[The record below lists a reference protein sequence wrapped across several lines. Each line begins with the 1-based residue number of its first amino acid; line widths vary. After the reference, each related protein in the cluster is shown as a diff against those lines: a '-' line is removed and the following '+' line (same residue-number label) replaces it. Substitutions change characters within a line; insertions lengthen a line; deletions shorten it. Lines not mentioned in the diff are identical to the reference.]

1 MLAIVPCIRREFDMR
16 IAIPLLVASIGL
28 PVVAHAEAQ
37 VADTWIWANAGPKRI
52 QQASFRYE
60 FTSTGPKRREFL
72 NPEKPI
78 ESVLAGN
85 ADFCSISI
93 FINGKRVARVNG
105 YSPRFRFDVTA
116 HVRQG
121 RNVIGVMASSK
132 SGPPAF
138 SLRLKWR
145 HKSARMAL
153 ITSRNWKWTKSP
165 RKGWLKPGFNTK
177 GWSNAKELGVVA
189 DEPFGDHPDTVTIR
203 AADDYT
209 QWKQAIGAKKG
220 TDPKRFYSRPGF
232 QLELLRSAKSNEGS
246 WVGLTF
252 DSKGRVIVARE
263 DKGLLRFTLDRK
275 THRPVRVET
284 INNTLKECRGL
295 LFAHGALYAHANNS
309 LGLYRLRDTNGDD
322 RFDEVTLLRKTPGGK
337 GHGRNDLAL
346 GPDGKIYAI
355 HGDSVETPKVPHRS
369 PAIDKGTRP
378 GRRGFVMRCDRDGK
392 NPEVVVTG
400 MRNPFGID
408 FNPDGEMFTYDADA
422 EYDMGSS
429 WYRPTRILH
438 MTPGA
443 DFGWRAVTRSWPAYD
458 PDTAEAAPPAFDI
471 GKGSPTGVRFGTR
484 SNFPGKYKRALYVLD
499 WAYGRVLAVHMTPRG
514 AGYAMRAETFLK
526 GRPFNVT
533 NLAFGPD
540 GAMYL
545 VTGGRK
551 TQSGLYRVTF
561 TGRKPDAKESTPQQR
576 ARAAYSKNARAL
588 RKRLEGMAG
597 VRDGKALEFAWSHL
611 NSPDPHLRYAAR
623 RVVEHIP
630 ARIWRKRALQESQPV
645 AALTAMLSLA
655 QAGDGNDLGRIVQ
668 RLRAFPFRTLPV
680 RQQLV
685 VLLIC
690 DIALRRSKSDA
701 KELTIALRKQLSP
714 LFPVESSTVNQ
725 RLAALLIR
733 LNADK
738 AVPRILSQYRKATT
752 QRARFHYLYVLRNA
766 ADGWTPESRK
776 TYFTEIARMHNY
788 LGGQGMPTFI
798 AKIKSD
804 ALSQL
809 PKKDRPRFQALL
821 AAKAPTV
828 VLPAAAKNRKFVKD
842 WKLAE
847 LLPTLDK
854 SDRKPN
860 FKRGQLMFHAAAC
873 SACHRVGRVGHL
885 IGPDLTAVGRR
896 FSRKNILESIVEPS
910 RVVAE
915 QYRKDQIVTTA
926 GKPFIG
932 TILHRGDYRANTIE
946 IQTDPLKPD
955 TVVKLKKSEIVFQR
969 KSKTSIMPKGLL
981 STLTKQNILDLLA
994 YLESGGNPRHPVY
1007 RRQ

>member
-16 IAIPLLVASIGL
+16 IAFPLLVASIGL
-28 PVVAHAEAQ
+28 PVIAQAEAQ
-37 VADTWIWANAGPKRI
+37 VADTWIWANAGPKRVRS
-52 QQASFRYE
+52 ASFR
-60 FTSTGPKRREFL
+60 REFSTRFL
-72 NPEKPI
+72 GRGGFKSFGKP
-78 ESVLAGN
+78 LKATLTGN
-85 ADFCSISI
+85 ADFCSLVT
-93 FINGKRVARVNG
+93 FVNGKRVARIDD
-105 YSPRFRFDVTA
+105 YSTRFQFDVTE
-116 HVRQG
+116 HVRDG
-121 RNVIGVMASSK
+121 RNFIGVAASSQ
-132 SGPPAF
+132 SGPTAF
-138 SLRLKWR
+138 SLRIELQF
-145 HKSARMAL
+145 KSARS
-153 ITSRNWKWTKSP
+153 TVTTDDGWKWIQSP
-165 RKGWLKPGFNTK
+165 PKDWLKPGFNTK
-177 GWSNAKELGVVA
+177 SWSNAKELGIVA

-220 TDPKRFYSRPGF
+220 TDPKRFYTRPGF
-232 QLELLRSAKSNEGS
+232 RLELLRSAKSNEGS

-252 DSKGRVIVARE
+252 DPKGRLIVARE

-275 THRPVRVET
+275 TQRPVRVET
-284 INNTLKECRGL
+284 INTTLRECRGL

-322 RFDEVTLLRKTPGGK
+322 RFDEVKLLRRTPGGK

-355 HGDSVETPKVPHRS
+355 HGDSVETPKGPHRF
-369 PAIDKGTRP
+369 PAIDKETRA

-484 SNFPGKYKRALYVLD
+484 SHFPGKYKQALYVLD

-561 TGRKPDAKESTPQQR
+561 TGRKPNAKESTPQQR
-576 ARAAYSKNARAL
+576 ARGEYSKTARAL

-597 VRDGKALEFAWSHL
+597 VRDGKALAFAWPFL
-611 NSPDPHLRYAAR
+611 NSPDPHLRYSSR
-623 RVVEHIP
+623 RVIEHIP
-630 ARIWRKRALQESQPV
+630 VGRWRNKAMNERKPI
-645 AALTAMLSLA
+645 AALTALLSLA
-655 QAGDGNDLGRIVQ
+655 QAGDANDHIRIVQ
-668 RLRAFPFRTLPV
+668 RLGDFPFRTLPI

-685 VLLIC
+685 ALRIYE
-690 DIALRRSKSDA
+690 IGLRRSKSDA
-701 KELTIALRKQLSP
+701 KEMTIAVSKHLDP
-714 LFPVESSTVNQ
+714 LFPVESSNVNR
-725 RLAALLIR
+725 RLATMLIR

-738 AVPRILSQYRKATT
+738 SVPRILSQYRKATT
-752 QRARFHYLYVLRNA
+752 QRERFHYLYVLRNA
-766 ADGWTPESRK
+766 ANGWTPNSRK
-776 TYFTEIARMHNY
+776 AYFTEIARMHNY

-798 AKIKSD
+798 AKIKAD
-804 ALSQL
+804 ALSKVPQ
-809 PKKDRPRFQALL
+809 KDRPQFQALL
-821 AAKAPTV
+821 AAKVPRVT
-828 VLPAAAKNRKFVKD
+828 LPAAAKNRKFVKD
-842 WKLAE
+842 WKLAD

-854 SDRKPN
+854 PDRKPD
-860 FKRGQLMFHAAAC
+860 FKQGQLMFHAAAC
-873 SACHRVGRVGHL
+873 SACHRVGNVGHL
-885 IGPDLTAVGRR
+885 VGPDLTAVGRR
-896 FSRKNILESIVEPS
+896 FSRKNILEAIVEPS

-915 QYRKDQIVTTA
+915 QYRQDQIVTTA

-955 TVVKLKKSEIVFQR
+955 SVVKLKKSEIVFQR
-969 KSKTSIMPKGLL
+969 KSKTSMMPKGLL
-981 STLTKQNILDLLA
+981 STLTKQDILDLLA